1 MGAISPISTATGA
14 IRLLGPIVLA
24 QWIIGNA
31 VRGVQA
37 VLAWQDRIRDR
48 NRLASMDERLLS
60 DIGLSRADID
70 REISKPFWQ
79 G

>member
-1 MGAISPISTATGA
+1 MGTISPISIATGA
-14 IRLLGPIVLA
+14 RRLLEPTAFAHWVIGKAVDGVL
-24 QWIIGNA
+24 GL
-31 VRGVQA
+31 
-37 VLAWQDRIRDR
+37 LAWQDRIRDR
-48 NRLASMDERLLS
+48 ARLASLDERLLQ

>member
-1 MGAISPISTATGA
+1 MGTISPISPAAGA
-14 IRLLGPIVLA
+14 IRLLGLTGLA
-24 QWIIGNA
+24 YMVVGK
-31 VRGVQA
+31 VGRGVLNL
-37 VLAWQDRIRDR
+37 LAWQDRIRDR
-48 NRLASMDERLLS
+48 GRLASLDQRLLQ